1 MSPLPMVQLFNR
13 SVFGASG
20 EETNLI
26 IMIEIIINNNYC
38 ADYHKSQHYDDHEK
52 FWLKI
57 CWNGVLVTT
66 WQQRQGNQLL
76 AYIILKIRCDGWL
89 GGKRARL
96 TSITFNQIFQMDESF
111 FCCERERGGHWGTPM
126 IDSTEFLYPINVH
139 DMAKCCLVV
148 WWERQR
154 QQHNQTR

>member
-1 MSPLPMVQLFNR
+1 MNIFLSAQQLGSGRVFQVGPMSPLPMVQLFNR

-57 CWNGVLVTT
+57 CGNGVLVTT
-66 WQQRQGNQLL
+66 
-76 AYIILKIRCDGWL
+76 
-89 GGKRARL
+89 
-96 TSITFNQIFQMDESF
+96 
-111 FCCERERGGHWGTPM
+111 
-126 IDSTEFLYPINVH
+126 
-139 DMAKCCLVV
+139 
-148 WWERQR
+148 
-154 QQHNQTR
+154 